1 MIGHGGAIALSSA
14 RLRPYIA
21 WMSPRIT
28 TTDPDLRAE
37 IDGRSIGPDSVAD
50 GLYRFTIGPRAAL
63 VRLVSRASVPA
74 RDGGEGDQRRLG
86 VALLRIALL
95 GETLQLFLPHDDP
108 SLVEGFHPAEAGHRW
123 TDGRAVIP
131 SQWLLGL
138 QSGFTLEVRIRP
150 DALRYA
156 LSG

>member
-1 MIGHGGAIALSSA
+1 
-14 RLRPYIA
+14 
-21 WMSPRIT
+21 MSPRIA
-28 TTDPDLRAE
+28 TTDPDLRLE
-37 IDGRSIGPDSVAD
+37 IDGRSIGPDNVAD
-50 GLYRFTIGPRAAL
+50 GLYRFTVGPRASH
-63 VRLVSRASVPA
+63 VRLVSRALVPA
-74 RDGGEGDQRRLG
+74 REPDHGDQRRLG

-95 GETLQLFLPHDDP
+95 GETLELFLPHDDP

-138 QSGFTLEVRIRP
+138 QSGFVLEVQIRT
-150 DALRYA
+150 DALRYP